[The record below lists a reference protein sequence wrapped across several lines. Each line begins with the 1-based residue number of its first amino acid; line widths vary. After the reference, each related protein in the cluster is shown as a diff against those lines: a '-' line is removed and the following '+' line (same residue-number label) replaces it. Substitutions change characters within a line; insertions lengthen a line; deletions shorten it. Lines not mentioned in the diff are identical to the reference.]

1 MALHFMAVL
10 GTSLYEPIKYSRGEN
25 WETKEEEEFIQLAY
39 IEKLKEELE
48 KDGKATIFVTDKS
61 EKQNWKDREYNLKDQ
76 EQAAYWSSEKKN
88 NVVAGKIK
96 KGMETQ
102 ITERFPELKNKIEC
116 IKIPDGKDEEEIDQQ
131 FQTMFE
137 AMEQGDEVV
146 FDITHSF
153 RSIPMLA
160 MTVVNYA
167 RILLNCTLRE
177 IIYGAFAAKNSDTYI
192 APIFDL
198 TMYNEI
204 LEWTGAAEMF
214 IKYGNARPMNELVK
228 KKKATLPNQEK
239 SALSWLENR
248 TRDMALLTDNIATCR
263 GQRADQ
269 VTGKNAMGSS
279 IQKAYANMLGNKDRI
294 PQNREKR
301 EIKPL
306 VPLIEKAEASLEVFN
321 CEENYKIGMQVVQWS
336 IKNNMIQQGY
346 TALEESVKT
355 YLCYYCG
362 VDDALKEERE
372 NFIGNILGVINKAL
386 QNFGEDTRENRNK
399 IYERWLADERVQ
411 NTLKGEFSNQ
421 VEKRKELAKKVIFE
435 VDWELAKKSS
445 VLKER
450 RNDINHFGMRKDPF
464 SSEKLKKDLDQMY
477 KEIRNGI
484 ERMEKK
490 DTIQ

>member
-1 MALHFMAVL
+1 MGLHFMAVL
-10 GTSLYEPIKYSRGEN
+10 GTSLYEPIKYSKGVD

-39 IEKLKEELE
+39 VEKWKEELK
-48 KDGKATIFVTDKS
+48 KDGKVTIFVTDFS
-61 EKQNWKDREYNLKDQ
+61 EKRNWKDREYDLNDQ
-76 EQAAYWSSEKKN
+76 NFAAKWNSDKKKN
-88 NVVAGKIK
+88 VIVGGKK

-102 ITERFPELKNKIEC
+102 ITERFPELKDKIEC
-116 IKIPDGKDEEEIDQQ
+116 IKIPDGKNEEEIDQQ
-131 FQTMFE
+131 FQIMFG
-137 AMEQGDEVV
+137 ALEQGDEVV

-177 IIYGAFAAKNSDTYI
+177 IIYGAFEARNRDTNI

-214 IKYGNARPMNELVK
+214 IQYGNARPMNELVK
-228 KKKATLPNQEK
+228 KKKAMLADNEK
-239 SALSWLENR
+239 STLCWLENR

-263 GQRADQ
+263 GQRADC
-269 VTGKNAMGSS
+269 VTGKSAAGSS
-279 IQKAYANMLGNKDRI
+279 IQKAYLNMQGNKECT
-294 PQNREKR
+294 PQNRENR

-306 VPLIEKAEASLEVFN
+306 LPLIEKAEKSLEAFH
-321 CEENYKIGMQVVQWS
+321 CEENYKVGMQVVKWS

-355 YLCYYCG
+355 YLCSYCD

-372 NFIGNILGVINKAL
+372 NFIGNILGVFNKAL
-386 QNFGEDTRENRNK
+386 QNCGQDTIENRNK
-399 IYERWLADERVQ
+399 VYERWLADDRAQ
-411 NTLKGEFSNQ
+411 TSLKDFFEDQ

-435 VDWELAKKSS
+435 VDWELVKKSI

-464 SSEKLKKDLDQMY
+464 SSEKLKKDLNQMY
-477 KEIRNGI
+477 LEIKDAV
-484 ERMEKK
+484 ERMEKRK
-490 DTIQ
+490 IK